1 MMRHSSRWI
10 VFVIALLVALYV
22 FIFARVGETQRTLLP
37 EQEIRFSTG
46 QTVLVEVA
54 DQLDEQILGLSFR
67 ESLEA
72 GRWMLFVYDEKEEQL
87 FWMKDMK
94 FAIDIVWIDQGEIVG
109 IEHRV
114 PPPEDPG
121 AIPTIYPSP
130 RPVDMVLE
138 VPAGYMEEQ
147 GIGIGTTISY

>member
-10 VFVIALLVALYV
+10 VFIIALLVALYV

-72 GRWMLFVYDEKEEQL
+72 GRGMLFVYDEKEEQL

-109 IEHRV
+109 IESRV

-138 VPAGYMEEQ
+138 VSAGYMEEQ